1 MRGETKPPDRL
12 ERIPFDSVAAL
23 RTDQG
28 GVVEHSEYI
37 VYKDSQCLPE
47 YAIWYKHA
55 SACRCT
61 HCAR

>member
-1 MRGETKPPDRL
+1 MPPNRL
-12 ERIPFDSVAAL
+12 KDIPFDSVAAL
-23 RTDQG
+23 RTDQGG

-47 YAIWYKHA
+47 YVIWYKHA